1 MTAAMVTRIGDN
13 TNIEK
18 YKGILND
25 TLVAQWLKFADVSE
39 KSVKTYNKAIHR
51 FFVYLNENSI
61 TLPTADDVY
70 NWRDSLRA
78 ENKSA
83 STVNLYL
90 TSCKLFFKFL
100 AQRNIYQNIAE
111 HVKGCKLTNEHKREA
126 LTAQQGKNVL
136 KSFDTSTLAG
146 LRDKAMTALMMTC
159 GLRTIEVS
167 RANIGDMVKSYGRT
181 ALYVQGKGRTDRRE
195 CVMIPA
201 QVEVIIN
208 EYLEARGQVA
218 DNAPL
223 FAGIGNRNK
232 GGRLTTD
239 TISRIVKKAFKANG
253 MNSRRLTAHSLRH
266 SAATAMLLAGM
277 ELTQV
282 QQVLRHKNINTTLVY
297 SHHLDRLKNHAEDAA
312 ASTFLA

>member
-1 MTAAMVTRIGDN
+1 MTTAMVVVKND
-13 TNIEK
+13 IEV
-18 YKGILND
+18 YNGILNE
-25 TLVAQWLKFADVSE
+25 TLIAQWLKFADVSE

-51 FFVYLNENSI
+51 FFAYLRDNNI
-61 TLPTADDVY
+61 INPVADDVY
-70 NWRDSLRA
+70 NWRDSLKA

-100 AQRNIYQNIAE
+100 NQRGIYQNIAE

-126 LTAQQGKNVL
+126 LTAQQGKSVI
-136 KSFDTSTLAG
+136 KSFDKNSLAG
-146 LRDKAMTALMMTC
+146 LRDRAMTALMMTC
-159 GLRTIEVS
+159 GLRTVEVS
-167 RANIGDMVKSYGRT
+167 RANIGDMVISYGT

-195 CVMIPA
+195 CVMLPLA
-201 QVEVIIN
+201 VEAMIK
-208 EYLEARGQVA
+208 EYLEARGNVDA
-218 DNAPL
+218 NAPL

-253 MNSRRLTAHSLRH
+253 MNSKRLTAHSLRH
-266 SAATAMLLAGM
+266 SAATAMLLSGM

-297 SHHLDRLKNHAEDAA
+297 SHHLDRLKNYAEDAA
-312 ASTFLA
+312 ANVFLA

>member
-1 MTAAMVTRIGDN
+1 MTMAVVEMQN
-13 TNIEK
+13 TKVEA
-18 YKGILND
+18 YKVIFD
-25 TLVAQWLKFADVSE
+25 ETLVSQWLKFADVSE
-39 KSVKTYNKAIHR
+39 KSVKTYNKAIRR
-51 FFVYLNENSI
+51 FFVYLHDNNI
-61 TLPTADDVY
+61 TAPVADDVY
-70 NWRDSLRA
+70 NWRDSLKA

-100 AQRNIYQNIAE
+100 AQRNIYKNIAE

-126 LTAQQGKNVL
+126 LTAQQGKNVI

-146 LRDKAMTALMMTC
+146 LRDRAMTALMMTC

-167 RANIGDMVKSYGRT
+167 RANVGDMVKSYGRT

-195 CVMIPA
+195 CVMIPV
-201 QVEVIIN
+201 QIEIMIN
-208 EYLEARGQVA
+208 EYLEARGQVT
-218 DNAPL
+218 DDAPL

-239 TISRIVKKAFKANG
+239 TISRIVKAAFKSNG
-253 MNSRRLTAHSLRH
+253 LNSKRLTAHSLRH

-297 SHHLDRLKNHAEDAA
+297 SHHLDRLKNHAEEAA
-312 ASTFLA
+312 ANAFLA